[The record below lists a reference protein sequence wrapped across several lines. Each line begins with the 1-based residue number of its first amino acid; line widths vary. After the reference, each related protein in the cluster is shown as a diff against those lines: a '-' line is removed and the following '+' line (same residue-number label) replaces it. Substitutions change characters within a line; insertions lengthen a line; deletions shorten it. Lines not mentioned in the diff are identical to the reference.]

1 MNNNTHN
8 TQIDLEDSE
17 IYNFWFPQN
26 LKIPSRSY
34 LYNLNP
40 KGIGTLNCES
50 LTSYTTRLS
59 EAHSISIQTLFTKI
73 IASSSNKTRRD
84 VQNKLGKVLNRG
96 AALNSD
102 GKLAENLELELT
114 NLTTQK
120 NLHNLTLLSYKDIFS
135 SKKLFKQTKAWCPP
149 YCYQEWKESSQIAY
163 EPLLWVFADAKM
175 CLKHH
180 QPLQS
185 TCPSCDRP
193 IPWLAGN
200 SRIGYCSHCGAWLG
214 NIAKTSQETNTDLNK
229 IDFPKDTWI
238 TKALGDLVA
247 FIPKAKYSIGKYNV
261 SQALKRTID
270 VTHQGNIAAFAR
282 SFQLPKN
289 TVWMWCKGKSKPELR
304 EILRICYCQDISLI
318 DFISLDKTAYESV
331 QIYPQR
337 LPRISKE
344 SRRSPK
350 IFDRE
355 KIEIDLLAILN
366 DSTNPPINL
375 QEVSEALGFHK
386 RTISNHFPN
395 LCKAITK
402 KYRSYRK
409 LETERRIQNCCQEI
423 EEIVFDLHQ
432 SGEYPTEAYVSKLL
446 SHPGHLRYKKVRNTL
461 EKAIANVNI
470 QA

>member
-1 MNNNTHN
+1 M
-8 TQIDLEDSE
+8 
-17 IYNFWFPQN
+17 
-26 LKIPSRSY
+26 
-34 LYNLNP
+34 
-40 KGIGTLNCES
+40 GTSSCES
-50 LTSYTTRLS
+50 LTSYTARLS
-59 EAHSISIQTLFTKI
+59 EAHSISIQNLFTKI
-73 IASSSNKTRRD
+73 IASSSNNNPRRD
-84 VQNKLGKVLNRG
+84 VQNKLSKVLNRG
-96 AALNSD
+96 AALNSN
-102 GKLAENLELELT
+102 GKLAEKLALKLT

-120 NLHNLTLLSYKDIFS
+120 NLYNLTLLSYKDLFS
-135 SKKLFKQTKAWCPP
+135 SKKLFKQTKAWCP

-163 EPLLWVFADAKM
+163 EPLLWLFADAKM

-185 TCPSCDRP
+185 TCSSCDRP

-214 NIAKTSQETNTDLNK
+214 NIAKTYQETITDLNK

-247 FIPKAKYSIGKYNV
+247 FIPKAKYSIGKHNV
-261 SQALKRTID
+261 SQALKRTIE

-282 SFQLPKN
+282 TFQLPKN

-304 EILRICYCQDISLI
+304 EILRICYCLDISVI
-318 DFISLDKTAYESV
+318 DFISLNKTAYESI

-337 LPRISKE
+337 LPRIPKE

-350 IFDRE
+350 VFDRE
-355 KIEIDLLAILN
+355 KTKIYLQAILN
-366 DSTNPPINL
+366 DSVNPPINL
-375 QEVSEALGFHK
+375 KEVSEALGFHK
-386 RTISNHFPN
+386 RTISNHFPD

-402 KYRSYRK
+402 KYRIYRK
-409 LETERRIQNCCQEI
+409 LETEKRIQNCCQEI
-423 EEIVFDLHQ
+423 EEIAFDLHQ
-432 SGEYPTEAYVSKLL
+432 SGGYLTEASISKLL